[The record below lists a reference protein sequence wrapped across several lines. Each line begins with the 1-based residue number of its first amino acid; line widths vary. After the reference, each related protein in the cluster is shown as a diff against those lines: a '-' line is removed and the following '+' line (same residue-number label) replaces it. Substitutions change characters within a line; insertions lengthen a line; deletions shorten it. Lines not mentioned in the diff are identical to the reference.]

1 MKRRQYR
8 AGTGPG
14 PDPAPGSSGRP
25 LKVVPGRA
33 DEPGMARVLVVD
45 DDPDTVR
52 IVTFRLQQQG
62 HQVAGTTSAV
72 EALSVMADRGRPDVV
87 VADVSMPDLD
97 GLQFA
102 GRLREDPQLADVPVI
117 FLSAR
122 VTPEDIETGQRLG
135 ATYLTKPFIAAA
147 LLAKI
152 DEVTRPRLADTS
164 W

>member
-1 MKRRQYR
+1 
-8 AGTGPG
+8 
-14 PDPAPGSSGRP
+14 
-25 LKVVPGRA
+25 
-33 DEPGMARVLVVD
+33 MARVLVVD

-62 HQVAGTTSAV
+62 HQVAGTMSAA
-72 EALSVMADRGRPDVV
+72 EALELLADRGRPDVV
-87 VADVSMPDLD
+87 VADVSMPDMD

-102 GRLREDPQLADVPVI
+102 GRLRENPDLADVPVI

-122 VTPEDIETGQRLG
+122 VTPEDIEAGQRLG
-135 ATYLTKPFIAAA
+135 ASYLTKPFIATA

-152 DEVTRPRLADTS
+152 ADAIRPRATGG